1 MRSMTAYGRATENI
15 DGKDITVEIK
25 SVNNRYL
32 DCSVKVPKLYGFLE
46 EKIKSYVQSGII
58 SRGKVEIYLSI
69 NETESSGTTI
79 TLDEAYLKS
88 YLDALRRLR
97 DEYSLRD
104 DISVMRVA
112 QNFNIFSVKQAEE
125 DMEHEW
131 DNVKKVLDAAVVS
144 FCAMREYEGE
154 NLKRD
159 LLEKKA
165 NLEKMR
171 QKIADMACDASEAYR
186 MRLES
191 KLRQVLDERGIS
203 GIDESR
209 IVTECALFADKTA
222 IDEEL
227 VRLNSH
233 FDSFDKALE
242 SREPIGRRVDFI
254 LQEMN
259 REVNTIGSKANN
271 VEITNCVVDMKSELE
286 KIREQIQ
293 NVE

>member
-32 DCSVKVPKLYGFLE
+32 DCNVRVPKLYGFLE
-46 EKIKSYVQSGII
+46 EKIRTYVQSGVI

-69 NETESSGTTI
+69 GETESRGTTI
-79 TLDEAYLKS
+79 SLDAPYLKS
-88 YLDALRRLR
+88 YLDALCRLR

-104 DISVMRVA
+104 DISVMSVA

-125 DMEHEW
+125 DTEREW
-131 DNVKKVLDAAVVS
+131 ENVRKVLDAAIAS

-159 LLEKKA
+159 LLEKRA
-165 NLEKMR
+165 NLERMHH
-171 QKIADMACDASEAYR
+171 KIADMAGDATEAYR
-186 MRLES
+186 ARLES
-191 KLRQVLDERGIS
+191 RLRQVLEERGIG
-203 GIDESR
+203 GIDEAR
-209 IVTECALFADKTA
+209 IVTECAMFADKTA

-227 VRLNSH
+227 VRLSSH
-233 FDSFDKALE
+233 FDSFDKALDSDE
-242 SREPIGRRVDFI
+242 STGRRLDFI

-293 NVE
+293 NIE

>member
-1 MRSMTAYGRATENI
+1 MKSMTAYGRATENI

-32 DCSVKVPKLYGFLE
+32 DCNVKVPKLYGFLE

-58 SRGKVEIYLSI
+58 SRGKVEIYLSV
-69 NETESSGTTI
+69 NETESNGTTI
-79 TLDEAYLKS
+79 ALDEAYLKS
-88 YLDALRRLR
+88 YLAALHRLR

-104 DISVMRVA
+104 DISVMRIA
-112 QNFNIFSVKQAEE
+112 QNFNVFSVKQAEE
-125 DMEHEW
+125 DTEREW
-131 DNVKKVLDAAVVS
+131 VNVKKVLDSAIEE
-144 FCAMREYEGE
+144 FRFMREHEGE

-165 NLEKMR
+165 NLVELREKV
-171 QKIADMACDASEAYR
+171 AALAGEATEAYR
-186 MRLES
+186 ARLENR
-191 KLRQVLDERGIS
+191 LRQVLEERGLN
-203 GIDESR
+203 GIDEAR

-233 FDSFDKALE
+233 FDSFDKALM
-242 SREPIGRRVDFI
+242 SDEPIGRRVDFI

-271 VEITNCVVDMKSELE
+271 IDITNLVVDMKSELE